1 MLTAILFLLAVVS
14 FGFAVLLFF
23 QWRDIEF
30 FFRMHRK
37 ADKGFS
43 DLIQAAAVVDDGIIV
58 NKNGSFTASWLY
70 EGEDNESAT
79 QQAREALSAAVNDA
93 FKKLGSGFA
102 LHIDSVRRVAP
113 GYPKPEEN
121 AFPDKISFAIDEER
135 RRLFGSK
142 GVLYQGMFVLSLTWF
157 PPSRNIR
164 KAEDYFYD
172 KDEKA
177 KDKAEETIELIEK
190 FKEQCTN
197 LENSLSGS
205 FSLTRLKSR
214 QETVNGELVT
224 FDDQL
229 SYMHYCLTGISQP
242 IRLPKNPVYLDRVIG
257 CQDFW
262 AGLPLRIGN
271 KHFRTV
277 SIDGFPSESYPG
289 ILSALPILPCEC
301 RWSTRFVFM
310 DKLEAQA
317 ACKKFTSNWKQASRG
332 FVSQIFGNASGR
344 VNQDALMMVDDAQ
357 AANLEVQNDTVG
369 LGYYTSVVV
378 LCDEDQDKL
387 EETAKTLV
395 AKVINDLGF
404 SARLESINNEDAFFG
419 TIPGHVDEN
428 LRRPPLTTL
437 NLADLM
443 PTSTIWPGEEK
454 CPNNLMTNY
463 AGHALPPLMHCV
475 TFGVTPFRLNLHVG
489 DLGHTLILGPTGAGK
504 SVKLCTLMAQALR
517 YPDMQIFSFDIGR
530 SAYALCKATG
540 GQHYNIGAE
549 NSDLAFCPLQ
559 FLDTVQDRAW
569 AGEWIETL
577 VKLNLPEGESMTAA
591 DRNAIADAIETM
603 SKKANSGRSL
613 KDFQQTVQSETVK
626 SYIQPYTVDGLM
638 GFLLDA
644 SSDTLSFNSDGTKPL
659 FTVFEIESL
668 MQMGDRFV
676 LPVLTYLFRRIEKS
690 LRGQPAMIVLDE
702 AWVMLGHPVFKE
714 KIREWLKVL
723 RKLNCCV
730 VMATQSLSDMSK
742 SGIMDVLVE
751 NCPTKIFLPNPDAA
765 AYEESIN
772 LYRSMGLNDRQLEII
787 FHARKKRDYYLVQGL
802 HRRLYSLA
810 LGPLTLAFTGVSD
823 KESLASIQALEKR
836 FKDDWP
842 REWLKARNI
851 DLDDF
856 TEGFVPPKP
865 HAIKTL
871 IVNEEE

>member
-1 MLTAILFLLAVVS
+1 MLTAILFLLAVAS
-14 FGFAVLLFF
+14 FGFAVLLFL
-23 QWRDIEF
+23 QWRDIES

-37 ADKGFS
+37 AEKGYS

-70 EGEDNESAT
+70 EGEDSESAT

-93 FKKLGSGFA
+93 FKKLGAGFA
-102 LHIDSVRRVAP
+102 LHIDSIRRVAP
-113 GYPKPEEN
+113 GYPKPGEN
-121 AFPDKISFAIDEER
+121 AFPDKVSFAIDEER
-135 RRLFGSK
+135 RRLFGEK

-172 KDEKA
+172 KDEKS
-177 KDKAEETIELIEK
+177 KDKEAETLDLIEK
-190 FKEQCTN
+190 FKEQCSN
-197 LENSLSGS
+197 LENSLSSS
-205 FSLTRLKSR
+205 FSLTRLKAR
-214 QETVNGELVT
+214 KEYVNGENVT

-229 SYMHYCLTGISQP
+229 SFMHYCLTGISQP

-262 AGLPLRIGN
+262 SGLPIRIGQ

-289 ILSALPILPCEC
+289 ILSTLSILPCEC

-332 FVSQIFGNASGR
+332 FVSQIFGTAAGR
-344 VNQDALMMVDDAQ
+344 VNQDALMMVEDAQ
-357 AANLEVQNDTVG
+357 MANLEVQNDSVG

-378 LCDEDQDKL
+378 LCDEDKDKL
-387 EETAKTLV
+387 DECANTLV
-395 AKVINDLGF
+395 AKIINDLGF
-404 SARLESINNEDAFFG
+404 TARIETVNNTDAFLG

-443 PTSTIWPGEEK
+443 PTSTIWPGEER
-454 CPNNLMTNY
+454 CPNNLMAKY

-475 TFGVTPFRLNLHVG
+475 TSGVTPFRLNLHVG

-517 YPDMQIFSFDIGR
+517 YPDMQIFAFDIGQ

-540 GQHYNIGAE
+540 GNHYNIGSE
-549 NSDLAFCPLQ
+549 SSDLAFCPLQ
-559 FLDTVQDRAW
+559 FLDSVQDRAW
-569 AGEWIETL
+569 AAEWIEML
-577 VKLNLPEGESMTAA
+577 IKLNLPEGESLTAS
-591 DRNAIADAIETM
+591 DRNAIAEAIETM
-603 SKKANSGRSL
+603 AQLKDSGRSL
-613 KDFQQTVQSETVK
+613 KDFQQTVQSQTVK
-626 SYIQPYTVDGLM
+626 AYIQPYTVDGLM

-644 SSDTLSFNSDGTKPL
+644 SADTLDFNSDGTKPL
-659 FTVFEIESL
+659 YTVFEIESL
-668 MQMGDRFV
+668 MHMGEKFV
-676 LPVLTYLFRRIEKS
+676 LPVITYLFRRIEKS

-702 AWVMLGHPVFKE
+702 AWVMLGHPVFRQ

-723 RKLNCCV
+723 RKLNCSV
-730 VMATQSLSDMSK
+730 VMATQSLSDLSK

-765 AYEESIN
+765 AYEESKN
-772 LYRSMGLNDRQLEII
+772 LYRSMGLNERQLEII
-787 FHARKKRDYYLVQGL
+787 FHARKKRDYYLVQGM

-810 LGPLTLAFTGVSD
+810 LGPLALAFTGVSD
-823 KESLASIQALEKR
+823 KESLTEIKALEVR
-836 FKDDWP
+836 YGEDWP
-842 REWLKARNI
+842 KYWLQSRNI
-851 DLDDF
+851 NLDDY
-856 TEGFVPPKP
+856 TEGFIPPKP

-871 IVNEEE
+871 IVNEED

>member
-1 MLTAILFLLAVVS
+1 MLSAILFFLALMT
-14 FGFAVLLFF
+14 FGFAILLFM
-23 QWRDIEF
+23 QWQDIES
-30 FFRMHRK
+30 FFRLHRK
-37 ADKGFS
+37 AEKGYS
-43 DLIQAAAVVDDGIIV
+43 DLIQAAAVVDDGIVI

-79 QQAREALSAAVNDA
+79 QQAREALSITINDA

-102 LHIDSVRRVAP
+102 LHIDAVRRVAP
-113 GYPKPEEN
+113 SYSKSSEN

-135 RRLFGSK
+135 RRLFDSK
-142 GVLYQGMFVLSLTWF
+142 GVLYQGMFVISITWF

-172 KDEKA
+172 KDVKS
-177 KDKAEETIELIEK
+177 KNKTEETIDLIEK
-190 FKEQCTN
+190 FKEQCAN
-197 LENSLSGS
+197 FENSLSGA
-205 FSLTRLKSR
+205 FSLVRLKAR
-214 QETVNGELVT
+214 KEFINGEAVI

-229 SYMHYCLTGISQP
+229 SFMHYCLTGINQP
-242 IRLPKNPVYLDRVIG
+242 IRLPKNPIYLDHVIG
-257 CQDFW
+257 CQEFW
-262 AGLPLRIGN
+262 SGLPMRIG
-271 KHFRTV
+271 KKYFRTV

-289 ILSALPILPCEC
+289 ILSALSILPCEC
-301 RWSTRFVFM
+301 RWSTRFVLM
-310 DKLEAQA
+310 DKIEAQA

-332 FVSQIFGNASGR
+332 FVSQIFGTATGR
-344 VNQDALMMVDDAQ
+344 VNQDALMMVEDAQ
-357 AANLEVQNDTVG
+357 MANLEVQNDTVG

-378 LCDEDQDKL
+378 LSDDNQEKL

-404 SARLESINNEDAFFG
+404 SARIETLNNTEAFLG

-443 PTSTIWPGEEK
+443 PTSTIWAGEEK
-454 CPNNLMTNY
+454 CPNNLMNNY
-463 AGHALPPLMHCV
+463 AGHPLPPLMHCV
-475 TFGVTPFRLNLHVG
+475 TSGVTPFRLNLHVG

-517 YPDMQIFSFDIGR
+517 YPDMRIFAFDIGR

-540 GQHYNIGAE
+540 GQHYNIGSE

-559 FLDTVQDRAW
+559 FLETVQDRAW

-577 VKLNLPEGESMTAA
+577 VKLNLPNNESLTSS

-603 SKKANSGRSL
+603 AKQNDSGRSL

-644 SSDTLSFNSDGTKPL
+644 QTDTLSFESDGAKPG

-668 MQMGDRFV
+668 MQMGNSFV

-690 LRGQPAMIVLDE
+690 LKGQPAMIVLDE
-702 AWVMLGHPVFKE
+702 AWVMLGHPVFKA

-765 AYEESIN
+765 AYEESKN
-772 LYRSMGLNDRQLEII
+772 LYRSMGLNERQLEII
-787 FHARKKRDYYLVQGL
+787 FHARKKRDYYLVQGM

-810 LGPLTLAFTGVSD
+810 LGPLALAFTGVSD
-823 KESLASIQALEKR
+823 KESLASIESLERR
-836 FKDDWP
+836 FGNEWP
-842 REWLKARNI
+842 RHWLRSRNI
-851 DLDDF
+851 DLDDYTQHF
-856 TEGFVPPKP
+856 QEPTP
-865 HAIKTL
+865 HAIKTM
-871 IVNEEE
+871 IAHEDI

>member
-14 FGFAVLLFF
+14 LGFAVLLFL
-23 QWRDIEF
+23 QWRDIES

-37 ADKGFS
+37 AEKGYS

-70 EGEDNESAT
+70 EGEDSESAT

-93 FKKLGSGFA
+93 FKKLGAGFA
-102 LHIDSVRRVAP
+102 LHIDSIRRVAP

-121 AFPDKISFAIDEER
+121 AFPDKVSFAIDEER
-135 RRLFGSK
+135 RRLFGEK

-172 KDEKA
+172 KDEKS
-177 KDKAEETIELIEK
+177 KDKEAETLDLIEK
-190 FKEQCTN
+190 FKEQCSN
-197 LENSLSGS
+197 LENSLSSS
-205 FSLTRLKSR
+205 FSLTRLKAR
-214 QETVNGELVT
+214 KEYVNGENVT

-229 SYMHYCLTGISQP
+229 SFMHYCLTGISQP

-262 AGLPLRIGN
+262 SGLPIRIGQ

-289 ILSALPILPCEC
+289 ILSTLSILPCEC

-332 FVSQIFGNASGR
+332 FVSQIFGTAAGR
-344 VNQDALMMVDDAQ
+344 VNQDALMMVEDAQ
-357 AANLEVQNDTVG
+357 MANLEVQNDSVG

-378 LCDEDQDKL
+378 LSDEDKDKL
-387 EETAKTLV
+387 DECANTLV
-395 AKVINDLGF
+395 AKIINDLGF
-404 SARLESINNEDAFFG
+404 TARVETVNNTDAFLG

-443 PTSTIWPGEEK
+443 PTSTIWPGEEH
-454 CPNNLMTNY
+454 CPNNLMAKY

-475 TFGVTPFRLNLHVG
+475 TSGVTPFRLNLHVG

-517 YPDMQIFSFDIGR
+517 YPDMQIFAFDIGQ
-530 SAYALCKATG
+530 SAYALCKASG
-540 GQHYNIGAE
+540 GNHYNIGSE
-549 NSDLAFCPLQ
+549 SSDLAFCPLQ
-559 FLDTVQDRAW
+559 FLDSVQDRAW
-569 AGEWIETL
+569 AAEWIEML
-577 VKLNLPEGESMTAA
+577 IKLNLPEGESLTAS
-591 DRNAIADAIETM
+591 DRNAIAEAIETM
-603 SKKANSGRSL
+603 AQLKDSGRSL
-613 KDFQQTVQSETVK
+613 KDFQQTVQSQTVK
-626 SYIQPYTVDGLM
+626 AYIQPYTVDGLM

-644 SSDTLSFNSDGTKPL
+644 SADTLDFNSDGTKPL
-659 FTVFEIESL
+659 YTVFEIESL
-668 MQMGDRFV
+668 MHMGEKFV
-676 LPVLTYLFRRIEKS
+676 LPVITYLFRRIEKS

-702 AWVMLGHPVFKE
+702 AWVMLGHPVFRQ

-723 RKLNCCV
+723 RKLNCSV
-730 VMATQSLSDMSK
+730 VMATQSLSDLSK

-765 AYEESIN
+765 AYEESKN
-772 LYRSMGLNDRQLEII
+772 LYRSMGLNERQLEII
-787 FHARKKRDYYLVQGL
+787 FHARKKRDYYLVQGM

-810 LGPLTLAFTGVSD
+810 LGPLALAFTGVSD
-823 KESLASIQALEKR
+823 KESLTEIKALEVR
-836 FKDDWP
+836 YGEDWP
-842 REWLKARNI
+842 KYWLQSRNI
-851 DLDDF
+851 NLDDY
-856 TEGFVPPKP
+856 TEGFIPPKP
-865 HAIKTL
+865 HAIKAL
-871 IVNEEE
+871 IVNEED